1 MSSRLRELRSIKP
14 KPLNLSEENLVR
26 TTLPGD
32 GRNLP
37 LIIEPVIGGV
47 VLASWAKS
55 NKEFIDSKLSEHG
68 AILFRGFDI
77 SKVEEFH
84 EFVTGTSGS
93 PLDYVER
100 SSPRSQ
106 VAQQIYTSTDHP
118 ADQSIFLHNENSYK
132 HIWPQRIFFFS
143 SVVADRG
150 GETPI
155 ADIRRVYAAIPA
167 EVREKFVRLKVL
179 YIRNL
184 TEEIGMP
191 WQTAFQTTDRS
202 VVEDYCR
209 RAEIKTT
216 WKSEK
221 HLSLAQVRAAVYRHP
236 STGEMVWFNHA
247 TFFHIS
253 TLHPDVR
260 SMLLNELTEDSLPA
274 NSFYGDGSEIEPDVL
289 DTLRAAYLK
298 EKIVFP
304 WQKNDLLM
312 LDNMLA
318 AHGRE
323 PYSGNRK
330 VLVAM
335 ARPVHF
341 TDPGIAFN
349 PSA

>member
-14 KPLNLSEENLVR
+14 KLLNLSEENLVQTR
-26 TTLPGD
+26 LLFEE
-32 GRNLP
+32 RSLP
-37 LIIEPVIGGV
+37 LVVEPVIGGV
-47 VLASWAKS
+47 ALTSWAKS
-55 NKEFIDSKLSEHG
+55 NKDFIDSRLSAHG

-77 SKVEEFH
+77 AKVEEFH
-84 EFVTGTSGS
+84 DFVTGTSG
-93 PLDYVER
+93 PALDYLER

-106 VAQQIYTSTDHP
+106 VADQIYTSTDHP

-132 HIWPQRIFFFS
+132 HIWPQRIFFLS
-143 SVVADRG
+143 SVVADEG

-155 ADIRRVYAAIPA
+155 ADIRKVYMAIPA
-167 EVREKFVRLKVL
+167 EVREKFVRLKIL
-179 YIRNL
+179 YVRNL

-209 RAEIKTT
+209 HAGIKTT

-221 HLSLAQVRAAVYRHP
+221 HLTLAQVRDAVYRHP
-236 STGEMVWFNHA
+236 STGEPVWFNHA

-253 TLHPDVR
+253 TLPPAVR
-260 SMLLNELTEDSLPA
+260 SMLLEELTEGSLPA

-289 DTLRAAYLK
+289 DALRAAYLK
-298 EKIVFP
+298 EKVVFR
-304 WQKNDLLM
+304 WQKNDLLV

-335 ARPVHF
+335 AQPVHF

-349 PSA
+349 P

>member
-1 MSSRLRELRSIKP
+1 
-14 KPLNLSEENLVR
+14 
-26 TTLPGD
+26 
-32 GRNLP
+32 
-37 LIIEPVIGGV
+37 VIGGV
-47 VLASWAKS
+47 DLASWAKS
-55 NKEFIDSKLSEHG
+55 NKDFIDSKLSDHG
-68 AILFRGFDI
+68 ALLFRRFDI
-77 SKVEEFH
+77 ATVAEFH
-84 EFVTGTSGS
+84 NFITGTSGS

-106 VAQQIYTSTDHP
+106 VADQIYTSTDHP
-118 ADQSIFLHNENSYK
+118 ADQPIFLHNENSYK
-132 HIWPQRIFFFS
+132 HTWPQRIFFFS
-143 SVVADRG
+143 SVVADQG

-155 ADIRRVYAAIPA
+155 ADIREVFASVPA
-167 EVREKFVRLKVL
+167 EIKEKFIRLKVL

-202 VVEDYCR
+202 VVDAYCE

-216 WKSEK
+216 WISEK
-221 HLSLAQVRAAVYRHP
+221 HLSLAQVRPAVYRHP
-236 STGEMVWFNHA
+236 STTEPVWFNHA

-253 TLHPDVR
+253 TLDPSVR
-260 SMLLNELTEDSLPA
+260 SMLLRELSEESLPA
-274 NSFYGDGSEIEPDVL
+274 NSFYGDGSAIEPDVL

-298 EKIVFP
+298 QKIVFP

-335 ARPVHF
+335 AQPVHF
-341 TDPGIAFN
+341 TEPGVAFN
-349 PSA
+349 LPE